1 MRQDKQMG
9 IVIQFREKIK
19 YDQNLLIPTYADYF
33 GFENVSF
40 FSLHKN
46 TRHTKL
52 TWIMRPDGLQWP
64 PMALHGPRII
74 SWPHDTSVKVLIFW
88 FLFHLVLFNF

>member
-40 FSLHKN
+40 FSLHK
-46 TRHTKL
+46 
-52 TWIMRPDGLQWP
+52 IPDIQ
-64 PMALHGPRII
+64 
-74 SWPHDTSVKVLIFW
+74 
-88 FLFHLVLFNF
+88 N